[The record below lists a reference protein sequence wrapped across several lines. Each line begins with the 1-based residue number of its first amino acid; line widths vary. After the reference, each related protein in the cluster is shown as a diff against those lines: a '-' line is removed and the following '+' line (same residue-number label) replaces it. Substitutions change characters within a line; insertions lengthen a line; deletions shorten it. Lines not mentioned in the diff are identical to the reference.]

1 MRILIT
7 ADTLG
12 GVWTYTRELVTG
24 LIRRGVGVTLVSFG
38 DIPTA
43 AQSRW
48 MEGLPNLDFRSTAFK
63 LEWMQNSA
71 ADLAASAE
79 FLCDVVR
86 ETLPDLV
93 HSSQFYYGAL
103 PCAVPRLVVAHS
115 DVLSWSMAVRGQLP
129 EESEWLR
136 WYRAAVTRGLQ
147 QADAVVAPSRWMLE
161 QVAAFYGQPAHGRVV
176 FNGRDPALFHP
187 SMYRQGEIVSVGRLW
202 DVAKNAALLL
212 RQDMPA
218 QIRIIGADRHPEFQ
232 GRSFLIGEVDELRP
246 NVHLEP
252 FQDEQ
257 ALAATFSRAAV
268 YAATSQY
275 EPFGLAPLEAALS
288 GCAIVASNIPTFRE
302 IWGNAA
308 LYFRNN
314 DAQSLSEMLAC
325 VISNPEI
332 RQQYA
337 DLAFDRAHDRFNAD
351 RMVDQY
357 VELYRAVLAT
367 AAVA

>member
-24 LIRRGVGVTLVSFG
+24 LVRRGVQVTLVSFG

-48 MEGLPNLDFRSTAFK
+48 MDALPNLDFRATAFK

-71 ADLAASAE
+71 ADLAASSE
-79 FLCDVVR
+79 FLCDLVR
-86 ETLPDLV
+86 ETRPDLV
-93 HSSQFYYGAL
+93 HSSQFCYGSL
-103 PCAVPRLVVAHS
+103 RCTVPRVVVAHS
-115 DVLSWSMAVRGQLP
+115 DVLSWSKAVRGGLP
-129 EESEWLR
+129 QENEWLH
-136 WYRAAVTRGLQ
+136 WYRATVGRGLRE
-147 QADAVVAPSRWMLE
+147 ADIVVAPSRWMVE
-161 QVAAFYGQPAHGRVV
+161 QISEEYGRPAHAEVV
-176 FNGRDPALFHP
+176 YNGRNPALFHP
-187 SMYRQGEIVSVGRLW
+187 GTSRQDEIVSVGRLW
-202 DVAKNAALLL
+202 DVGKNAALLL
-212 RQDMPA
+212 REEMPA
-218 QIRIIGADRHPEFQ
+218 RVRIIGANRHPEFQ
-232 GRSFLIGEVDELRP
+232 ESMLDLEEVRP

-257 ALAATFSRAAV
+257 ALAYTFSRAAV

-288 GCAIVASNIPTFRE
+288 GCAIVASDIATFRE
-302 IWGNAA
+302 IWGNTA

-314 DAQSLSEMLAC
+314 DARSLSEILGC
-325 VISNPEI
+325 VITNSEI

-337 DLAFDRAHDRFNAD
+337 DLAFDRARERYNAD

-357 VELYRAVLAT
+357 LEIYRAVLAT

>member
-24 LIRRGVGVTLVSFG
+24 LVRRGGIRVTLVSFG

-48 MEGLPNLDFRSTAFK
+48 MEGLPNLDFRPTAFK

-79 FLCDVVR
+79 FLCDVIR
-86 ETLPDLV
+86 ETRPDLV

-115 DVLSWSMAVRGQLP
+115 DVLSWSMAVRGYLP
-129 EESEWLR
+129 EESEWLH
-136 WYRAAVTRGLQ
+136 WYGAAVRRGLQ

-161 QVAAFYGQPAHGRVV
+161 QVGTFYGRTQHATVV
-176 FNGRDPALFHP
+176 YNGRTPALFRAC
-187 SMYRQGEIVSVGRLW
+187 MQRNDEIVSVGRLW
-202 DVAKNAALLL
+202 DAAKNAALLL
-212 RQDMPA
+212 REEMPA
-218 QIRIIGADRHPEFQ
+218 EIRIIGADRHPEFQ
-232 GRSFLIGEVDELRP
+232 GRSFELDDVKP

-257 ALAATFSRAAV
+257 KLAGTFSRAAV

-288 GCAIVASNIPTFRE
+288 GCAIVASNIPPFRE
-302 IWGNAA
+302 IWGNTA

-314 DAQSLSEMLAC
+314 DAHSLSEVLAC
-325 VISNPEI
+325 VVSNPEI

-337 DLAFDRAHDRFNAD
+337 DLAFDRAHDCYNAE

-367 AAVA
+367 VAVA